1 MAIQTLTKENFTKEV
16 RQASGPVLV
25 DFWAPWCGPC
35 RMVGPYID
43 QIAEAYAG
51 KAAVCKVNVDEC
63 PEIAAR
69 YGVSTIPTVMVFH
82 QGKLVE
88 RAVGARP
95 KKAFEQMLDQYLA

>member
-1 MAIQTLTKENFTKEV
+1 MMAKELTAQTFDETIRDNAV
-16 RQASGPVLV
+16 VLV

-35 RMVGPYID
+35 RMVGPFID

-51 KAAVCKVNVDEC
+51 KAAVCKVNVDER
-63 PEIAAR
+63 PDIAAR
-69 YGVSTIPTVMVFH
+69 FGVSTIPTVMVFH

>member
-1 MAIQTLTKENFTKEV
+1 MMAKELTAQTFDETIQGNV
-16 RQASGPVLV
+16 VVLV

>member
-1 MAIQTLTKENFTKEV
+1 MMAKELTAQTFDETIQGNAV
-16 RQASGPVLV
+16 VLV

-43 QIAEAYAG
+43 QIAEAYAC

>member
-1 MAIQTLTKENFTKEV
+1 M
-16 RQASGPVLV
+16 RPV
-25 DFWAPWCGPC
+25 PYGS
-35 RMVGPYID
+35 GPYID

>member
-1 MAIQTLTKENFTKEV
+1 MMAKELTAQTFDEAIRGNAV
-16 RQASGPVLV
+16 VLV

-82 QGKLVE
+82 QGKLAE